1 MQGEMPRRSLRSR
14 RVFRAFFAHRTWLL
28 LLLLLG
34 GGLGAAYSVSQ
45 ERVYQGRLELASA
58 VEGAPTRV
66 LLPDHARLWQLVYST
81 SNLNLLTEENEES
94 SSSFDRVNRSIRLSP
109 VSEQSTGSSV
119 WSLDIEVPAPTVA
132 AARERLDRYAARIDS
147 EFRERIL
154 LVRRQR
160 PMAPV
165 AVRRTNPDQASA
177 SRSPDVDG
185 AVQRTAHS
193 PEDDVDAEPSSSPLL
208 PTKSQSKEVE
218 DLARELGVTVQ
229 RLPLMID
236 QFERSIDD
244 RVTLLHER
252 EGQIA
257 RTMETIN
264 KAESNP
270 LAMMV
275 PAEIESAHPELA
287 SLRARRQQLLAE
299 RARLATYLKPAHPE
313 FQSLDRDLKDVEA
326 SLRQEQQG
334 MLAGLRQ
341 DVHRW
346 DTEVKSL
353 RESIVSDRERLAVV
367 STMIGLPE
375 KRTRDLA
382 SKQSSVPEPTPR
394 LEAVAPLP
402 AAPVVASAT
411 PMVDKPIG
419 RVVVRPGVIDA
430 DPIRPKT
437 ARNVVIGA
445 AIGLLVYTLSS
456 VVRAGSDQRIH
467 AVDDLEGIDVT
478 VNVFG
483 SIPKVRSGSPVK
495 FSA

>member
-1 MQGEMPRRSLRSR
+1 
-14 RVFRAFFAHRTWLL
+14 
-28 LLLLLG
+28 
-34 GGLGAAYSVSQ
+34 
-45 ERVYQGRLELASA
+45 
-58 VEGAPTRV
+58 
-66 LLPDHARLWQLVYST
+66 
-81 SNLNLLTEENEES
+81 LNLLTEGAEDS
-94 SSSFDRVNRSIRLSP
+94 SSSFDRVNRSVRLSP
-109 VSEQSTGSSV
+109 VSQQSSGSGV

-147 EFRERIL
+147 EFRERVL

-177 SRSPDVDG
+177 SRSPDVDD
-185 AVQRTAHS
+185 AVKRTEFS
-193 PEDDVDAEPSSSPLL
+193 PEDDVAVDIEPSSSPLL
-208 PTKSQSKEVE
+208 PTKNQSKEAE

-229 RLPLMID
+229 RLPLVID
-236 QFERSIDD
+236 QFERSIDG
-244 RVTLLHER
+244 RVSQLHER
-252 EGQIA
+252 EVQIA

-270 LAMMV
+270 LAMVV

-287 SLRARRQQLLAE
+287 SLRSRRQQLLAD

-313 FQSLDRDLKDVEA
+313 FQSLDRDLKEVEA
-326 SLRQEQQG
+326 SLRKEQQG
-334 MLAGLRQ
+334 MLAALRQ

-346 DTEVKSL
+346 DAEVKSL
-353 RESIVSDRERLAVV
+353 RESIVADRERLAVV

-375 KRTRDLA
+375 KRTGDLA
-382 SKQSSVPEPTPR
+382 PKQSPVSTLVPRMEP
-394 LEAVAPLP
+394 VAPLP
-402 AAPVVASAT
+402 TAPAVASAT
-411 PMVDKPIG
+411 PSPDKPIG
-419 RVVVRPGVIDA
+419 RVVVRPGVIEA

-437 ARNVVIGA
+437 ARNVAIGA
-445 AIGLLVYTLSS
+445 AIGLLIYTLSS

-467 AVDDLEGIDVT
+467 AVDDLEGIDVA